1 MGFVNIAKFDAR
13 IQNVQILAGCKIYS
27 LFQVEELVLDGNYNL
42 DRIELL
48 SQGHSEHSEWNL
60 PQGSKHSNFRLS
72 QINSNLSERA
82 LAALRGS
89 GRVLNPDALKRR
101 LVKVRFLIVI
111 LGEMIDNR
119 Y

>member
-1 MGFVNIAKFDAR
+1 M
-13 IQNVQILAGCKIYS
+13 
-27 LFQVEELVLDGNYNL
+27 EELVLDGNYNL

-60 PQGSKHSNFRLS
+60 PPGTKHSNFRLS

-82 LAALRGS
+82 IAALRGS

-101 LVKVRFLIVI
+101 LVKVTFLISMSSE
-111 LGEMIDNR
+111 LIDINQR
-119 Y
+119 QNC

>member
-1 MGFVNIAKFDAR
+1 MSFVNCQMSKF
-13 IQNVQILAGCKIYS
+13 LASCKIDS

-42 DRIELL
+42 DRIEFL

-60 PQGSKHSNFRLS
+60 PQGTKHSNFRLS

-82 LAALRGS
+82 IAALRGS

-101 LVKVRFLIVI
+101 LVKVTFLIS
-111 LGEMIDNR
+111 MSSQNDR
-119 Y
+119 D